1 MEITNITENQ
11 FQTFLDSFYMNIR
24 KNKPKDNYLYY
35 DGNDVVKIE
44 NVYITNC
51 KVSNNNEKNK
61 NYDSIV
67 VKYKNKDN
75 ILCSFHV
82 LLKQLKSFDFSSEI
96 YSSE

>member
-1 MEITNITENQ
+1 MEITNITEHQ

-24 KNKPKDNYLYY
+24 KNKPKDNYSYY
-35 DGNDVVKIE
+35 DGNNVEKIE
-44 NVYITNC
+44 NVYMTTC

-61 NYDSIV
+61 HYDSVV

-82 LLKQLKSFDFSSEI
+82 LLKQLKSFDFSIEI
-96 YSSE
+96 YSFE